1 MKVFVFVR
9 GVDTSFKRSVVTELM
24 TGLNPD
30 INSVSA
36 IRVSI
41 EDKLPRYFA
50 PPDSKRKKQDLRAAD
65 KDCKNLTRK
74 VLAGSHSEQF
84 IVIDNESI
92 QPQHW
97 QSYYNISN
105 KAHVDALAV
114 GIDVY
119 SGEKF
124 NTDAEKQK
132 NIEQGAKSTLF
143 KASVYKYYR
152 VKSEDDIPGVIE
164 DIIKLKKEN

>member
-9 GVDTSFKRSVVTELM
+9 GVDTNLKRIVVRDLM
-24 TGLNPD
+24 SGFNPD
-30 INSVSA
+30 INHVSA

-41 EDKLPRYFA
+41 QDSLPRHFKA
-50 PPDSKRKKQDLRAAD
+50 PTPKEAKQDMRAAD
-65 KDCKNLTRK
+65 KDCKNLVRK
-74 VLAGSHSEQF
+74 ILAGSHSEQF

-92 QPQHW
+92 LPQHW
-97 QSYYNISN
+97 QSYYNITN
-105 KAHVDALAV
+105 KVHVDAVAV

-124 NTDAEKQK
+124 NSDAEKQK

-143 KASVYKYYR
+143 KASVYKYYC
-152 VKSEDDIPGVIE
+152 VKSEDDIPGVIQ
-164 DIIKLKKEN
+164 DITKLKKEN